1 MRQRSH
7 SLLLAILLGGII
19 PVLLLVTFQKGKQ
32 NIPDIAPSET
42 MVNTQPTTTQPT
54 ESQYIPVQA
63 LQIPVLMS
71 NGEITQMDLSSY
83 LTAVV
88 LKEMP
93 ASFEM
98 EALKAQAVVARTY
111 ALRQCTAGSKHT
123 GGAVCVNSACC
134 QGFCTPEDY
143 LVSGGEQA
151 MLDRIR
157 DAILDTEN
165 QVLVYDGK
173 LIDATYFSCS
183 GGKTEDAKAVWGTDI
198 PYLQSVES
206 PGEESATNYVN
217 TVQYSLDTFSA
228 LLGIEKIN
236 SLEEWIGSIT
246 YTEGGG
252 VDTIEICGIPYKGT
266 KLREI
271 LGLRST
277 AFTITAIGDRVTI
290 TTKGFGHRVGMS
302 QYGAEAMAVQG
313 STYEEILSYYYQGAM
328 LVDY

>member
-1 MRQRSH
+1 MRKRSH
-7 SLLLAILLGGII
+7 ALLFAILLGGII
-19 PVLLLVTFQKGKQ
+19 PVLLLVTLHRGKE
-32 NIPDIAPSET
+32 NVPDIPSTET
-42 MVNTQPTTTQPT
+42 TMYTQISTTQPT
-54 ESQYIPVQA
+54 ESQNILKQA

-71 NGEITQMDLSSY
+71 NGEITQMDLSAY

-93 ASFEM
+93 ASFEI

-111 ALRQCTAGSKHT
+111 ALRQYTTGSKHID
-123 GGAVCVNSACC
+123 GAVCVNSACC

-143 LVSGGEQA
+143 LASGGDQA

-157 DAILDTEN
+157 GAIQDTGN

-183 GGKTEDAKAVWGTDI
+183 GGKTEDAKAVWGADI

-206 PGEESATNYVN
+206 PGEESAENYVN
-217 TVQYSLDTFSA
+217 TVQYSLDTFSV
-228 LLGIEKIN
+228 LLGIEKISN
-236 SLEEWIGSIT
+236 LQEWIGSIT

-266 KLREI
+266 DLRKI
-271 LGLRST
+271 LGLHST
-277 AFTITAIGDRVTI
+277 VFTITAIGDTVTI

-302 QYGAEAMAVQG
+302 QYGAEAMAVLG
-313 STYEEILSYYYQGAM
+313 STYKEILSYYYQGTQ
-328 LVDY
+328 LVEY